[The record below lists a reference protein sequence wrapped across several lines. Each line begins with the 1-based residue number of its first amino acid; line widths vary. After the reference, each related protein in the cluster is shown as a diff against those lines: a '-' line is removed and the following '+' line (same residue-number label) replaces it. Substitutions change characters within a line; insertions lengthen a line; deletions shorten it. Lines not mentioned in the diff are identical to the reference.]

1 MNANQIAL
9 ASRSFFQPLP
19 RKVQTPVATHGV
31 KALAFATREEQDEAA
46 AKDEAD
52 KLAKREA
59 AKAERKAA
67 RSHSL
72 TVALHNASVKATLSA
87 SVADQARSILAE
99 RKMKAASKVESLGET
114 EVPAKAKRVKIVD
127 PASIGLT
134 KEQYI
139 ALVQADVKRYMRF
152 VSENSLIAQI
162 KKFHAGLAGTG
173 FVLGLP
179 CEVARE
185 GTSLVRS
192 LVLAFFAGTEDAMA
206 DDDCWTDEDRAN
218 AKDALANVKSN
229 RDRLS
234 ILLGY
239 MGVIATETML
249 DAAIM
254 ECYET
259 EHALM
264 ADAL

>member
-1 MNANQIAL
+1 MNVTQIAL

-99 RKMKAASKVESLGET
+99 RKMKAASKVASLGAT
-114 EVPAKAKRVKIVD
+114 EVKAK
-127 PASIGLT
+127 
-134 KEQYI
+134 KESI
-139 ALVQADVKRYMRF
+139 ALPPETKAEKDLRLVCWA
-152 VSENSLIAQI
+152 NSYVMGI
-162 KKFHAGLAGTG
+162 KAFHRSLAGTG
-173 FVLGLP
+173 YVLGLP
-179 CEVARE
+179 CDVSRE

-206 DDDCWTDEDRAN
+206 DDDSWTAEDRAN
-218 AKDALANVKSN
+218 AIDCFNSAPATMARMGELLAA
-229 RDRLS
+229 
-234 ILLGY
+234 
-239 MGVIATETML
+239 MGVKTTPAML
-249 DAAIM
+249 FDAVR
-254 ECYET
+254 ECFYT